1 MTEMTPHQVDS
12 LMNDARIGRLCM
24 ADAQGRPY
32 VIPLPFCWDEGA
44 VYVRV
49 ALTGRK
55 GGVLRENNRVC
66 FEIDT
71 FSESLDEYASVL
83 VEGRLVPVEEVNEKV
98 RVKALNTSK
107 YMRLR
112 KGYRPGHGRTTPV
125 ETLPVQKIVVEII
138 SGRMNDPRPVAV
150 GETNGTH

>member
-1 MTEMTPHQVDS
+1 MTEMSLEEVDR
-12 LMNDARIGRLCM
+12 LRNDARIGRLCM
-24 ADAQGRPY
+24 ADGSGRPY

-55 GGVLRENNRVC
+55 GEVLRENNLVC
-66 FEIDT
+66 FEVDY
-71 FSESLDEYASVL
+71 FSESLEEYGSVL
-83 VEGRLVPVEEVNEKV
+83 VEGRLVPVEDLDEKV

-112 KGYRPGHGRTTPV
+112 KGYRPGHGRSTPV
-125 ETLPVQKIVVEII
+125 EALPVQKILGEAV
-138 SGRMNDPRPVAV
+138 SGRMNDPRSVAV
-150 GETNGTH
+150 GETSATH